1 MRRLA
6 RKWFARSLPGVVCL
20 ALAAAVGCNA
30 ASSPRPGQGQDSGG
44 APAGAAGSPP
54 TVPGLA
60 SALTSPRGLGFVGM
74 RRLSKDEYRRSL
86 SQLLGTPAP
95 AALSTLPEDILT
107 PYDNDFGA
115 QVMSPVLIAGLS
127 DVAREATAAAL
138 ADATSRAA
146 LVPCTPTGPS
156 DTACFR
162 SFVERF
168 GRLALHRP
176 LNQAEVARLLALQ
189 SFSVERGEFYNGVA
203 LAMRALLQDIEFVYR
218 VEVGA
223 AVESGLVRLTP
234 FELASR
240 LAFTLLGAAP
250 DSALLDAAAQGAL
263 DDEAGVRAAASRLL
277 GDPQAAERIG
287 RFHGLW
293 LNYENA
299 DVPPALK
306 ASMRAESD
314 ALVTRLLFTERRPYG
329 DLFTSEEAFVDANL
343 APIYGLPVPSAPSWV
358 KQLDPNRRGLL
369 GQAGFLAGGAK
380 FGDTSPVL
388 RGLQIRARL
397 MCQSIPPPP
406 PTVNADQPPKGDPT
420 ECKSARYKRHAENP
434 CASCHALLDPVGN
447 GLERYGADGRYRE
460 VENGR
465 PDCPIEG
472 RGALTDLGVTF
483 EGPAGLAQA
492 LLPSGQ
498 IERCVMKQLTQF
510 VAGRQLSGADEA
522 FVESLTTAFA
532 SEQHRVPDLLLD
544 LVASPA
550 FRHRVIE
557 EPQL

>member
-1 MRRLA
+1 M
-6 RKWFARSLPGVVCL
+6 
-20 ALAAAVGCNA
+20 
-30 ASSPRPGQGQDSGG
+30 
-44 APAGAAGSPP
+44 
-54 TVPGLA
+54 
-60 SALTSPRGLGFVGM
+60 GM

-86 SQLLGTPAP
+86 AQLLGTPAP

-138 ADATSRAA
+138 AEATSRAA

-156 DTACFR
+156 DAACFR

-176 LNQAEVARLLALQ
+176 LNEAEIAKLLALQ

-203 LAMRALLQDIEFVYR
+203 LVMRALLQDIEFVYR
-218 VEVGA
+218 VEVGT
-223 AVESGLVRLTP
+223 AVEPGLVRLTP

-240 LAFTLLGAAP
+240 LAFTLLGAPP
-250 DSALLDAAAQGAL
+250 DTTLLDAAAKGAL

-277 GDPQAAERIG
+277 GDAQAAERVG

-306 ASMRAESD
+306 ASMRAESN
-314 ALVTRLLFTERRPYG
+314 ALVARVLFTERRPFG
-329 DLFTSEEAFVDANL
+329 DLFTSDEAFVDANL
-343 APIYGLPVPSAPSWV
+343 APIYGLPAPSAPSWV
-358 KQLDPNRRGLL
+358 KLLDPNRRGLL

-397 MCQSIPPPP
+397 LCQSIPPPP

-472 RGALTDLGVTF
+472 RGALTDLGVAF

-510 VAGRQLSGADEA
+510 VAGRQLSAADEA

-532 SEQHRVPDLLLD
+532 SEQHRVPELLLD